1 MRQVKDFEPM
11 RHLVFAAKDIGQR
24 CVEYLLNSFPDD
36 DYTFVLC
43 EPGADAIAAMLE
55 RRGLTGMRL
64 SAQTLDIIRGVGE
77 GHYDW
82 LLNLWGGHIFKT
94 DLLSRAHKSLNIHP
108 AYLPYCRGRD
118 PVVWAIRRGC
128 PAGVTMHSMSK
139 GVDEGSIWY
148 REKVPYMLP
157 VTGAELYDRVVERC
171 WQAFGEQWA
180 KLRAGGGEATAQEE
194 IVDMDTFRRADLL
207 LDRIIDLDV
216 DLAARDLLLRL
227 LAHDFSPDYSAQV
240 LIDGQPYAATLSLT
254 PLSSASM

>member
-1 MRQVKDFEPM
+1 VKDPETM
-11 RHLVFAAKDIGQR
+11 RHLIFTAKDTGQR
-24 CVEYLLNSFPDD
+24 CVEYLLDNFPDD

-43 EPGADAIAAMLE
+43 EPGADATAAMLE

-64 SAQTLDIIRGVGE
+64 SAQTLDVIRGVGE
-77 GHYDW
+77 AHYDW

-94 DLLSRAHKSLNIHP
+94 DILSRARNSLNIHP

-128 PAGVTMHSMSK
+128 PAGVTLHSITQ
-139 GVDEGSIWY
+139 GVDEGPIWY
-148 REKVPYMLP
+148 REEVPYTLP
-157 VTGAELYDRVVERC
+157 VRGVELYERVVERC

-180 KLRAGGGEATAQEE
+180 KLRAGEVAATPQDE
-194 IVDMDTFRRADLL
+194 IVDMATFRRSDLL

-227 LAHDFSPDYSAQV
+227 LAHDFSPGYSAQV
-240 LIDGQPYAATLSLT
+240 VIGGKPYAATLSLT
-254 PLSSASM
+254 PFDASNS